1 MGHFFVSYG
10 MKKYIYLSTLFVAT
24 SFCVGKSNAQDK
36 KPAYKEATFAMG
48 CFWHTEE
55 ICLELKGVID
65 AKPGYAG
72 GTEKNPNYEM
82 VSTGET
88 RYAESVNIK
97 YDPSVIS
104 YDQLLE
110 VFFASHDPTTPNRSG
125 NDVGPQYRSIVF
137 YRNDEQKKEATDHIA
152 KLKKSHKY
160 RNEIVTEI
168 VPFTSF
174 HQAENYHIHYYRL
187 HPDEGYVVGVVK
199 PEVEEFRKE
208 FKAWLK

>member
-1 MGHFFVSYG
+1 
-10 MKKYIYLSTLFVAT
+10 MKKHTSIGILIILLSICLYKT
-24 SFCVGKSNAQDK
+24 NAQDK
-36 KPAYKEATFAMG
+36 KLSYKEATFSMG

-55 ICLELKGVID
+55 IFLELKGVID

-72 GTEKNPNYEM
+72 GKEKNPNYEM

-88 RYAESVNIK
+88 QYAESVNIK
-97 YDPSVIS
+97 YDPSVIT
-104 YDQLLE
+104 YQQLLE
-110 VFFASHDPTTPNRSG
+110 VFFASHDPTTPDRSG

-137 YRNDEQKKEATDHIA
+137 YRNDEQQKEVTEFIA

-160 RNEIVTEI
+160 KNEIVTEI
-168 VPFTSF
+168 APFTSF
-174 HQAENYHIHYYRL
+174 HQAEDYHIQYYRK
-187 HPDEGYVVGVVK
+187 HPNEGYIVAVVK